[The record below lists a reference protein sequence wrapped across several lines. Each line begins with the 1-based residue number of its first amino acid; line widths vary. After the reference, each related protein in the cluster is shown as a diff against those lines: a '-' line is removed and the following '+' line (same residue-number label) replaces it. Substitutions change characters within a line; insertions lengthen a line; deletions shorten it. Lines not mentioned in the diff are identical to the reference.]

1 MYNTMSDNNE
11 TENNTTP
18 VTTSDAPIVTAAP
31 TIPATPVTPVT
42 PATPPATPATTT
54 DLSFNVPVIVNFTTN
69 ETITQPG
76 FEIVNQMGTT
86 VDGDHVV
93 YTTFTSTDPETY
105 APNINENLVEVID
118 FYDDI
123 TSQASVN
130 NNTILFNEI
139 TTYASKIQC
148 SDFHGKG
155 TIDDYAELFRAAS
168 KIANETKQIEL
179 DVDIEGFNEISQAAD
194 ELSALFQSFT
204 VKLQNVNIIND
215 TVFLTAV
222 VNALKKI
229 YDLSEIFGEF
239 KKTILTTTTIQVP
252 KSIHDTSVILHGV
265 MSEIDCAMNYIT
277 HFVTPGTEVL
287 PDAELSADE
296 KNIITNAV
304 STIDNWNILCEQG
317 VSIAMADNPDMQYI
331 KNVNINLKQ
340 TNIALKS
347 LTATLKTKLNGY
359 INL

>member
-1 MYNTMSDNNE
+1 MYNTMPENNE
-11 TENNTTP
+11 NENHDETHS
-18 VTTSDAPIVTAAP
+18 TTSTSTNTSTQPP
-31 TIPATPVTPVT
+31 TNTSTP
-42 PATPPATPATTT
+42 TT
-54 DLSFNVPVIVNFTTN
+54 DASFNVPVIVNFTTN
-69 ETITQPG
+69 ETITQAG
-76 FEIVNQMGTT
+76 FEVVNQMGTT
-86 VDGDHVV
+86 ADGDHVV
-93 YTTFTSTDPETY
+93 HTTFTSTDPETY

-130 NNTILFNEI
+130 NNTALFNEI
-139 TTYASKIQC
+139 STYASKIQC

-194 ELSALFQSFT
+194 ELSALFQTFT

-229 YDLSEIFGEF
+229 YELSEIFGEF

-287 PDAELSADE
+287 PDAELSAEE
-296 KNIITNAV
+296 KNIITSAV
-304 STIDNWNILCEQG
+304 TTIDNWNILCEQG
-317 VSIAMADNPDMQYI
+317 VSIAMADNPDIQYI
-331 KNVNINLKQ
+331 NSVNANMKQ
-340 TNIALKS
+340 TNLALKS

>member
-1 MYNTMSDNNE
+1 MTETNE
-11 TENNTTP
+11 NENVTTDSPTTP
-18 VTTSDAPIVTAAP
+18 DAPAN
-31 TIPATPVTPVT
+31 PAN
-42 PATPPATPATTT
+42 PATPANPVTTTALPPVT

-76 FEIVNQMGTT
+76 FEVVNQMGTT
-86 VDGDHVV
+86 ADGDHVV
-93 YTTFTSTDPETY
+93 HTTFTSTDPETY

-123 TSQASVN
+123 NSQASIN
-130 NNTILFNEI
+130 NNTSLFNEI
-139 TTYASKIQC
+139 STYASKIQC

-222 VNALKKI
+222 VNDIKKI
-229 YDLSEIFGEF
+229 
-239 KKTILTTTTIQVP
+239 
-252 KSIHDTSVILHGV
+252 
-265 MSEIDCAMNYIT
+265 
-277 HFVTPGTEVL
+277 
-287 PDAELSADE
+287 
-296 KNIITNAV
+296 
-304 STIDNWNILCEQG
+304 
-317 VSIAMADNPDMQYI
+317 
-331 KNVNINLKQ
+331 
-340 TNIALKS
+340 
-347 LTATLKTKLNGY
+347 
-359 INL
+359 